1 MLEKIERELS
11 RKNHCSA
18 RLISLLTERSN
29 ELETDLSVTE
39 EVLEET
45 RVTVKNLENNEHN
58 NSNIKQSYDNL
69 VRNYEKL
76 LSEHTELEDK
86 NLKTCE
92 NLESYSKVIDQCS
105 IDLSNHL
112 MGHNA

>member
-1 MLEKIERELS
+1 MAENESLRLKLSEQNRKLEMLEKTERELS

-45 RVTVKNLENNEHN
+45 RCTVENLENNEHN
-58 NSNIKQSYDNL
+58 NSTIKQSYETLAN
-69 VRNYEKL
+69 NYEKL
-76 LSEHTELEDK
+76 LNEHT
-86 NLKTCE
+86 
-92 NLESYSKVIDQCS
+92 
-105 IDLSNHL
+105 
-112 MGHNA
+112 